1 VQKTTKP
8 IEMLFGRWTRVG
20 PRKHMLGGGAHRHNL
35 ANTSEPFMCG
45 GDATFL
51 SNYFDHLLFILLFL
65 PTTLVA

>member
-1 VQKTTKP
+1 
-8 IEMLFGRWTRVG
+8 
-20 PRKHMLGGGAHRHNL
+20 MLGGGAHRHNL